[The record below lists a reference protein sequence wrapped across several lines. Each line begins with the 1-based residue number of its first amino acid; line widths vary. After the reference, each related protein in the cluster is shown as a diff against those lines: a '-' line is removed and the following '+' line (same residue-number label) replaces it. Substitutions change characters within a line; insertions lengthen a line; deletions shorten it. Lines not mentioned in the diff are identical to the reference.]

1 MDYQVGQVLYTCN
14 QESLK
19 IIPLQVVEIVTRVT
33 IEGSQKEYVVLI
45 PDGSKTTTPLSNIKG
60 SVFTDIESIR
70 SHLVENATKAIDEM
84 INVSEKIINKFF
96 KIKEKQKDNQKENGV
111 QVEKNND
118 IIMVDLGDGVK
129 AKMSTSS
136 LERVVKK

>member
-1 MDYQVGQVLYTCN
+1 
-14 QESLK
+14 
-19 IIPLQVVEIVTRVT
+19 
-33 IEGSQKEYVVLI
+33 
-45 PDGSKTTTPLSNIKG
+45 
-60 SVFTDIESIR
+60 
-70 SHLVENATKAIDEM
+70 M